1 MISIATNPLKDSQR
15 ESLLRCAGL
24 CIHLCVGCDLIVVYV
39 ASCEVIVPLMTFVY
53 VHGAGFVQSQCVEVF
68 GKRIWQ

>member
-1 MISIATNPLKDSQR
+1 
-15 ESLLRCAGL
+15 
-24 CIHLCVGCDLIVVYV
+24 
-39 ASCEVIVPLMTFVY
+39 VPLMTFVY